1 MTIWNMNPNTRRST
15 AHLTKDNDLW
25 KLWVPTSG
33 LLTLPFTS
41 AWATERRSVGMA
53 YYSCNVDINDM
64 FANIEQN
71 SIMMSCFV
79 AKLICDTF
87 LCNMYVYL
95 LRVFDKIFIVLLKE
109 MYLNTPKDEMDI
121 TGMRKSDL
129 MRVAPTWTLWSTQRR
144 HWAQRS
150 RLSSQPAR

>member
-1 MTIWNMNPNTRRST
+1 
-15 AHLTKDNDLW
+15 
-25 KLWVPTSG
+25 
-33 LLTLPFTS
+33 
-41 AWATERRSVGMA
+41 MA

-95 LRVFDKIFIVLLKE
+95 LRVFDKIFIVLLNE
-109 MYLNTPKDEMDI
+109 MYLNTTKDEMDI
-121 TGMRKSDL
+121 TRMRINSQSLEDTQVGYISQKY
-129 MRVAPTWTLWSTQRR
+129 TLDKHT
-144 HWAQRS
+144 
-150 RLSSQPAR
+150 LEKIYLKNT